1 MNVNIILDSDYICN
15 KLNEGKE
22 EKINALF
29 TFMKN
34 MSNII
39 IIQDNDQN
47 IVRNIIKNEKIK
59 EQEIKQTEI
68 FLSALIQ
75 GTNKYDFVTNIKY
88 ENNFIEF
95 VKNLKE
101 KNYPIQIIISDKKI
115 DEKTKSYLIENTEE
129 IIKIISLSLSK
140 T

>member
-88 ENNFIEF
+88 ENPQTNILYWGTYR
-95 VKNLKE
+95 LK
-101 KNYPIQIIISDKKI
+101 KCCIIFYQIICQ
-115 DEKTKSYLIENTEE
+115 
-129 IIKIISLSLSK
+129 
-140 T
+140 

>member
-68 FLSALIQ
+68 DNTKKFKAL
-75 GTNKYDFVTNIKY
+75 
-88 ENNFIEF
+88 
-95 VKNLKE
+95 
-101 KNYPIQIIISDKKI
+101 
-115 DEKTKSYLIENTEE
+115 
-129 IIKIISLSLSK
+129 LSLNTKKFSILNNLSIEK
-140 T
+140 

>member
-47 IVRNIIKNEKIK
+47 IVRNIIKNV
-59 EQEIKQTEI
+59 
-68 FLSALIQ
+68 
-75 GTNKYDFVTNIKY
+75 G
-88 ENNFIEF
+88 
-95 VKNLKE
+95 
-101 KNYPIQIIISDKKI
+101 II
-115 DEKTKSYLIENTEE
+115 
-129 IIKIISLSLSK
+129 
-140 T
+140 